1 MRPISVLVFLV
12 LLGSY
17 LDEHYF
23 AGRYMQALERVIAQ
37 ISVAFLGR

>member
-1 MRPISVLVFLV
+1 MRVMSALIFLI

-23 AGRYMQALERVIAQ
+23 AGRYMQAVARMITQ
-37 ISVAFLGR
+37 ISAAFLGG